1 MDLKWTHE
9 RRKYVFSRLAK
20 ELGANYREKGLLK
33 TQYLAREKEILQECA
48 AYLTNHTKWEFEPS
62 AIKNQVDWAFDEP
75 SKVKSSHVMVF
86 CQCKVAAHEAGLIG
100 PLNTLP
106 AVREK

>member
-48 AYLTNHTKWEFEPS
+48 AHLTKSTGRKFDPS
-62 AIKNQVDWAFDEP
+62 AIKMQVDWALTDQER
-75 SKVKSSHVMVF
+75 VKKTMVMVY
-86 CQCKVAAHEAGLIG
+86 CQCKVAAYEAGLIG
-100 PLNTLP
+100 PMKTLP
-106 AVREK
+106 AVR